1 MLYRQ
6 STCRWYTICSIFKY
20 LYSRL
25 FHCAAVFSFL
35 FTSVNLYTSYLAYSC
50 NFVAFVNIWM
60 QTLCAAHRLLF
71 RDLIYM
77 QCSKFACRIP
87 LREKNI
93 ISAVKQ
99 KTLSLNCC
107 YVRTTTTTTEKK
119 FFLLFFCTIDSR
131 RALRMTAK
139 FVHNSTF
146 HIFLS
151 ATVWL
156 WLNKKT
162 WFFFVVYI
170 FFGWRNNIPLSY
182 FSIFTFFSSVHFIV
196 FLFYP
201 NSIKILLKVP

>member
-1 MLYRQ
+1 MAAKCNVHFRC
-6 STCRWYTICSIFKY
+6 CR
-20 LYSRL
+20 LP
-25 FHCAAVFSFL
+25 AFSFIYPNLMICYIDSLLADDIRSVRFLNIFIRVFFVFFIAPL
-35 FTSVNLYTSYLAYSC
+35 FFRSFSPLYTSYLAYSC

-151 ATVWL
+151 ATV
-156 WLNKKT
+156 
-162 WFFFVVYI
+162 
-170 FFGWRNNIPLSY
+170 
-182 FSIFTFFSSVHFIV
+182 
-196 FLFYP
+196 
-201 NSIKILLKVP
+201 